1 LGHRSPTCGSGQGR
15 QCPLVARV
23 APIAQPLLLTEGAV
37 DPDPLKQFD
46 AWFKDA
52 VVAGEILPEAMTVA
66 TSTRSGEPSA
76 RMVLLRGVDE
86 RGFGFFTNYESQKG
100 RELAENPRAAL
111 VIYWPKLGRQ
121 VRVSGAV
128 VTQSVEE
135 SSTYFHNRPLPSQ
148 LSALASPQS
157 QVIANRTVL
166 EDAVAALSK
175 RYAGGAVPLP
185 QNWGGYRVIP
195 QTIEFWLHREN
206 RLHDRIRYTR
216 RADGGWL
223 IERLAP

>member
-1 LGHRSPTCGSGQGR
+1 
-15 QCPLVARV
+15 LV
-23 APIAQPLLLTEGAV
+23 LSEDKV
-37 DPDPLKQFD
+37 DRDPFKQFS
-46 AWFKDA
+46 AWFDDA
-52 VVAGEILPEAMTVA
+52 VAAGEILPEAMTVA

-86 RGFGFFTNYESQKG
+86 RGFGFFTNYDSQKG

-121 VRVSGAV
+121 VRISGAV
-128 VTQSVEE
+128 VRQSTEE
-135 SSTYFHNRPLPSQ
+135 STTYFHNRPLASQ

-157 QVIANRTVL
+157 DVIKNRQAL
-166 EDAVAALSK
+166 EDAVAALAEQYK
-175 RYAGGAVPLP
+175 DGRVPLP
-185 QNWGGYRVIP
+185 RNWGGYRVIP
-195 QTIEFWLHREN
+195 RTIEFWLHRDN

-216 RADGGWL
+216 QPAGRWK

>member
-1 LGHRSPTCGSGQGR
+1 MS
-15 QCPLVARV
+15 
-23 APIAQPLLLTEGAV
+23 EDAV
-37 DPDPLKQFD
+37 DPDPINQFN
-46 AWFKDA
+46 AWFNDA
-52 VVAGEILPEAMTVA
+52 VAAGEILPESMTVA

-86 RGFGFFTNYESQKG
+86 RGFGFFTNYDSQKG

-111 VIYWPKLGRQ
+111 VVFWPKLGRQ

-128 VTQSVEE
+128 VKQTAEE
-135 SSTYFHNRPLPSQ
+135 SSRYFHNRPLASQ

-157 QVIANRTVL
+157 SVIPNRGFL
-166 EDAVAALSK
+166 EDSVAALAAK
-175 RYAGGAVPLP
+175 YEGAVVPLP
-185 QNWGGYRVIP
+185 RNWGGYRVIP
-195 QTIEFWLHREN
+195 QIIEFWLHRDN

-216 RADGGWL
+216 NAKGGWN